1 MIKHILLP
9 LDGSEHAL
17 KAFDLA
23 CDLSNKY
30 TAKLTLFHV
39 IEDMRVPEALHHFAE
54 IEHLPDDGYTLHYKV
69 IAEGIINNAKLL
81 ATQKGVTQLHSLI
94 VEGNAA
100 QQILQHAQTLGVDTI
115 IMGSRGLGRFE
126 GLLQGSVSQRVNH
139 LAKCTC
145 ITVK

>member
-1 MIKHILLP
+1 MIEHILLP
-9 LDGSEHAL
+9 LDGSDHAL
-17 KAFDLA
+17 KAFDLG

-30 TAKLTLFHV
+30 AAKLTLIHV
-39 IEDMRVPEALHHFAE
+39 IEDTRVPEALHHFAE
-54 IEHLPDDGYTLHYKV
+54 IEHLPDDSYTLHYKI
-69 IAEGIINNAKLL
+69 IAEGIINKAKIL
-81 ATQKGVTQLHSLI
+81 ANQRGVKQLESLI

-100 QQILQHAQTLGVDTI
+100 QQILQHAQALGVDTI